1 MRSLISENV
10 NTKLDEIVTFCF
22 AGNRFCDRAMSVIDV
37 KFVMPKTEKLLHQK
51 IAHLF
56 PNLADVISSYQAS
69 RSCLT
74 IYGLTPKDDS
84 DYSTPSEFFNKLL
97 DYMTDFE
104 SLCYDARNLASED
117 GDITT
122 VVFLDKF
129 IRTIIRLTSACILLV
144 DKSEKYNGD
153 WMRFDHDI
161 EDFFDLPDF
170 VEGKWVA

>member
-1 MRSLISENV
+1 LRPLISNNV
-10 NTKLDEIVTFCF
+10 DEKLDEIVTFCF
-22 AGNRFCDRAMSVIDV
+22 FGNRLADRAMSVIDV
-37 KFVMPKTEKLLHQK
+37 KFVMPQTEKLLHQK

-56 PNLADVISSYQAS
+56 PNLGDVVSSYQAS

-74 IYGLTPKDDS
+74 VYGLTPKDDS
-84 DYSTPSEFFNKLL
+84 DYISPKEFFDKLL

-104 SLCYDARNLASED
+104 SLCYDARNLAFED
-117 GDITT
+117 NDMTT

-170 VEGKWVA
+170 VDGKWM